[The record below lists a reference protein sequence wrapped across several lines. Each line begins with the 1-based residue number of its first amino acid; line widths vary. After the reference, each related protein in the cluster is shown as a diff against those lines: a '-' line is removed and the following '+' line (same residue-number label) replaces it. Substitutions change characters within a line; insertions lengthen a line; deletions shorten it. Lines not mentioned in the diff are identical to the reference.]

1 MNIVCKE
8 IIAVPPH
15 LELTHAV
22 GHRPGALGPG
32 DLYDLLSNFDLT
44 AVSF

>member
-8 IIAVPPH
+8 IIRIPSH
-15 LELTHAV
+15 LELTHPV
-22 GHRPGALGPG
+22 GHTPGALGPG
-32 DLYDLLSNFDLT
+32 DLYDHLSNFDLT